1 MVNTVDEA
9 IAFAQKEQA
18 RRSEDWHRMCFRFTR
33 KACGVGPS
41 GVPMDSAKKA
51 FERTKTRHDKGVPP
65 RGAPV
70 FWGGNEFGHAALSD
84 GNGYVY
90 SNDFLRKGQIDRVA
104 ITAIT
109 KRWKLK
115 YLGWTEDINGVK
127 VNFGPMPTNR
137 PIMSL
142 SAMQFAATHPA
153 VKPGTEAQIR
163 LIKATLRVLGC
174 GNDKT
179 DGFRQMYQ
187 RFQLSLGFKGTK
199 PGQPADGVPGE
210 KSARRLAA
218 RAGYVVV
225 P

>member
-1 MVNTVDEA
+1 MVNTVVEA
-9 IAFAQKEQA
+9 IAFAQKEHTK
-18 RRSEDWHRMCFRFTR
+18 RSEDWHQMCFRFTR

-41 GVPMDSAKKA
+41 GVPNDSAKKA
-51 FERTKTRHDKGVPP
+51 FQRTKTRHDTGVPP

-84 GNGYVY
+84 GDGYVY
-90 SNDFLRKGQIDRVA
+90 SNDFVRPGQIDRVA

-127 VNFGPMPTNR
+127 ISFERPKNR
-137 PIMSL
+137 PLMSL
-142 SAMQFAATHPA
+142 SAMQFAATHPV

-174 GNDKT
+174 GDDRT

-187 RFQLSLGFKGTK
+187 RFQLSLGLTGTQL
-199 PGQPADGVPGE
+199 GQAADGVPGE
-210 KSARRLAA
+210 KSARRLAG
-218 RAGYVVV
+218 RAGYVLV